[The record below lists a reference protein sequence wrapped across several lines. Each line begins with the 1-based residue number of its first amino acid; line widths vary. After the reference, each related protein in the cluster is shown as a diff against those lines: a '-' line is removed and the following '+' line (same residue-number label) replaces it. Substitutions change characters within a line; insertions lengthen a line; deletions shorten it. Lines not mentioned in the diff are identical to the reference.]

1 MRVFPNIRL
10 LDRRSPTRYLVFA
23 HAAIF
28 HTLALSPI
36 LFSKEI
42 DKQLGFAW
50 SRQAIL
56 LTLALCLL
64 SLAMLIVRNPNQC
77 AVILLFRFTGCMV
90 LLYPMRADCLP
101 AMLFGFLLITES
113 YTYLDTAL
121 DSIMAGLFTLAF
133 AGFSLP
139 HKRLDP
145 NVDSPGLI
153 NAIILGVCL
162 LLVCYLFYL
171 LKNERQK
178 RIQLKNDR
186 DVLRNNLTQLT
197 LTNLEYQKF
206 AAHIEEEAADSER
219 KRITRDI
226 HDTVGY
232 TMTNVSMAMEAA
244 LRLIPP
250 DDNELRKLILLTKEQ
265 ARDGLKETRDALYRL
280 RQHEV
285 ETIRGLQAVRKLAS
299 IFEQI
304 TGIHVKQDYSNVNGS
319 FGDDVDRFLFRF
331 VQEGLVN
338 AFKHAKPTEID
349 IYFHLTDNI
358 LHVHIADNGRGC
370 TALKEGI
377 GMQGIR
383 ERLSRLGGEL
393 NLHCDSSGFALLA
406 NIPIES
412 NNGEE
417 NHGSNGNT
425 NRR

>member
-1 MRVFPNIRL
+1 
-10 LDRRSPTRYLVFA
+10 
-23 HAAIF
+23 
-28 HTLALSPI
+28 
-36 LFSKEI
+36 
-42 DKQLGFAW
+42 
-50 SRQAIL
+50 
-56 LTLALCLL
+56 
-64 SLAMLIVRNPNQC
+64 
-77 AVILLFRFTGCMV
+77 
-90 LLYPMRADCLP
+90 
-101 AMLFGFLLITES
+101 
-113 YTYLDTAL
+113 
-121 DSIMAGLFTLAF
+121 
-133 AGFSLP
+133 
-139 HKRLDP
+139 
-145 NVDSPGLI
+145 
-153 NAIILGVCL
+153 
-162 LLVCYLFYL
+162 
-171 LKNERQK
+171 
-178 RIQLKNDR
+178 
-186 DVLRNNLTQLT
+186 
-197 LTNLEYQKF
+197 
-206 AAHIEEEAADSER
+206 
-219 KRITRDI
+219 
-226 HDTVGY
+226 
-232 TMTNVSMAMEAA
+232 MTNVSMAMEAA

-393 NLHCDSSGFALLA
+393 NLHCDSSGFAPVSYTHLPQTTFGLCIPPLLPPSRCRHSPKWQRPSSLRPKCHSIVRPLVLQKLPA
-406 NIPIES
+406 
-412 NNGEE
+412 
-417 NHGSNGNT
+417 
-425 NRR
+425 

>member
-1 MRVFPNIRL
+1 MPGAHFTEIKTKIHLPADIQDVEYLEPISLKSKPRYICRQIFKIL
-10 LDRRSPTRYLVFA
+10 LGN
-23 HAAIF
+23 IF
-28 HTLALSPI
+28 HLDLRPGHGIS
-36 LFSKEI
+36 
-42 DKQLGFAW
+42 
-50 SRQAIL
+50 
-56 LTLALCLL
+56 C
-64 SLAMLIVRNPNQC
+64 
-77 AVILLFRFTGCMV
+77 RFTFEND
-90 LLYPMRADCLP
+90 LL
-101 AMLFGFLLITES
+101 
-113 YTYLDTAL
+113 
-121 DSIMAGLFTLAF
+121 
-133 AGFSLP
+133 
-139 HKRLDP
+139 HH
-145 NVDSPGLI
+145 
-153 NAIILGVCL
+153 
-162 LLVCYLFYL
+162 VCYLFYL

-232 TMTNVSMAMEAA
+232 TMANVSMAMEAA

-349 IYFHLTDNI
+349 IYFYLTDNI